1 MRLWETAKCPCM
13 HFLLAIVRSHNPQR
27 LGRESDRGVFLTEFQ
42 NFQNY
47 WRRIYGL
54 KRIFGKH
61 GAIDLRNAQ
70 RNDGKD
76 ESNKGICQIFA

>member
-1 MRLWETAKCPCM
+1 VR
-13 HFLLAIVRSHNPQR
+13 AIVV
-27 LGRESDRGVFLTEFQ
+27 VFQTEFQ
-42 NFQNY
+42 NVQDFL
-47 WRRIYGL
+47 RRIYGI